1 MGLEEKIANAKPTT
15 FLTDGLTQ
23 EEVKQCVESGRKV
36 TIDDEEA
43 PTTPMRVVDI
53 PGQENKIY
61 VPIN

>member
-1 MGLEEKIANAKPTT
+1 MSLQDKITNAKPTT

-36 TIDDEEA
+36 TIDDDEA